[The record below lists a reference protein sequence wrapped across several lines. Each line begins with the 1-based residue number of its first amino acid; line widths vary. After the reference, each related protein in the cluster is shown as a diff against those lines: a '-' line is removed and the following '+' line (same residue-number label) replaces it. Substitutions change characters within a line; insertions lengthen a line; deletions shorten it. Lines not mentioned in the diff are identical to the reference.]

1 MLSWEKRQDTL
12 FNQNKTFTKDTI
24 FTPDKL
30 LAVALAIGMFLGS
43 VSMLILARNGTAS
56 LSILTS
62 LHLFLAPSPFSPF
75 FQEVLFS
82 VTLYT
87 FVIILMIFL
96 LLKKPALKR
105 LLRET
110 AERYYGDIK
119 HCLLGKRNNNLSVSN
134 LSYSTLKSIP
144 MHQLSGIKTLLFVEY
159 FSSTTTIPDFIR
171 KLFQYVR
178 LLPKLPEI
186 MKSKDPELRILS
198 DVYHMKVRMFDYA
211 IALNRT
217 VDASNRDASLKI
229 VFSGGDTRE
238 FANFKKADDMT
249 LGKNID
255 AKKSAML

>member
-1 MLSWEKRQDTL
+1 
-12 FNQNKTFTKDTI
+12 
-24 FTPDKL
+24 
-30 LAVALAIGMFLGS
+30 MFLGS
-43 VSMLILARNGTAS
+43 AGMLILARNGTAS

-62 LHLFLAPSPFSPF
+62 LHLSRAPSIFSPF
-75 FQEVLFS
+75 FQEVFLS

-87 FVIILMIFL
+87 FVIILMILL

-119 HCLLGKRNNNLSVSN
+119 HCLLGKRNTLSVSN

-144 MHQLSGIKTLLFVEY
+144 MHQLSGLKTLLFVEY

-217 VDASNRDASLKI
+217 VDTSNRDASLKI